1 MKVALVARSVFPL
14 HGYGGLE
21 RHVYDLAR
29 ALAERDVAV
38 TLITRPPAD
47 GQEWS
52 PESIAPSIQ
61 VEFVPYRTFPGAG
74 RRGTTVID
82 RSTAYPLF
90 GLRAGRRAL
99 ELVRRGEA
107 DIVHGLGASVLGYAR
122 ARLRARHD
130 GSGASAGQAR
140 VRGGHDGSG
149 ASAGQARVRGG
160 HDGSGASAG
169 QARVRARGDGSGAAA
184 GQAATAPLVLNPQGL
199 EEFGA
204 TDPARAPLK
213 LAAYFPLRKAVLA
226 CAAAADAV
234 IATDKSLEPVVLQ
247 HLGIPREKMRT
258 IPNALDLRMVDALID
273 PALAGEL
280 RRKHGLAIGD
290 RVLLSVGRLEASKG
304 FHVLLRALGALR
316 DHGGLEGRPWRWV
329 VLGDGPYRPML
340 EMLAEEL
347 DLQKRILFLG
357 RVADHE
363 MHAWHELSTLFVHPT
378 LYEGS
383 SLVTLEAMAHRRAVI
398 ASSAG
403 GIPDKVHPGEN
414 GWLVTPGD
422 ASALAAAISG
432 ALADPARLAHY
443 GLAGRAIVEREFS
456 WTAAG
461 DATVALY
468 RELLGRNRSRE

>member
-29 ALAERDVAV
+29 ALAGRGIAV
-38 TLITRPPAD
+38 TLITRPPIE

-52 PESIAPSIQ
+52 PTSIDPSIRA
-61 VEFVPYRTFPGAG
+61 EFVPYRTFPGAG
-74 RRGTTVID
+74 RRGTTVLD

-90 GLRAGRRAL
+90 GLLAGRKAL

-122 ARLRARHD
+122 ARLRARGD
-130 GSGASAGQAR
+130 GSAGQ
-140 VRGGHDGSG
+140 
-149 ASAGQARVRGG
+149 
-160 HDGSGASAG
+160 
-169 QARVRARGDGSGAAA
+169 
-184 GQAATAPLVLNPQGL
+184 ATAPLVMNPQGL

-204 TDPARAPLK
+204 TDPSRAPLK
-213 LAAYFPLRKAVLA
+213 RVAYLPLRQAVLI
-226 CAAAADAV
+226 CASAADAV
-234 IATDKSLEPVVLQ
+234 IATDKSLEPVVLG

-258 IPNALDLRMVDALID
+258 IPNALDLRDVDGMID
-273 PALAGEL
+273 PARAGEL
-280 RRKHGLAIGD
+280 RQQHHLELGD

-316 DHGGLEGRPWRWV
+316 DHGALDDRPWHWV
-329 VLGDGPYRPML
+329 VLGDGPYRQML
-340 EMLAEEL
+340 ETLAEEL
-347 DLQKRILFLG
+347 GLQKRVRFLG
-357 RVADHE
+357 RVSDHE
-363 MHAWHELSTLFVHPT
+363 MHAWHEVSTLFVHPT

-398 ASSAG
+398 ASAAG
-403 GIPDKVHPGEN
+403 GLPDKVRPGEN
-414 GWLVTPGD
+414 GWLVAPGD
-422 ASALAAAISG
+422 PSALAAAISG

-461 DATVALY
+461 DATAALY
-468 RELLGRNRSRE
+468 RELLGSNPIF

>member
-38 TLITRPPAD
+38 TLITRPPIA

-52 PESIAPSIQ
+52 PTSIDPSVRVQ
-61 VEFVPYRTFPGAG
+61 FVPYRTFPGAG
-74 RRGTTVID
+74 RRGTTVLD

-99 ELVRRGEA
+99 ELVRHGEA

-122 ARLRARHD
+122 AR
-130 GSGASAGQAR
+130 
-140 VRGGHDGSG
+140 
-149 ASAGQARVRGG
+149 
-160 HDGSGASAG
+160 
-169 QARVRARGDGSGAAA
+169 ARGTAS
-184 GQAATAPLVLNPQGL
+184 APLVLNPQGL

-204 TDPARAPLK
+204 TDPSRAPLK
-213 LAAYFPLRKAVLA
+213 RAAYLPLRKAVLA

-234 IATDKSLEPVVLQ
+234 IATDKSLEPVVLR
-247 HLGIPREKMRT
+247 HLGIPRERMRT
-258 IPNALDLRMVDALID
+258 IPNALDLRDVDALTD
-273 PALAGEL
+273 LALAGEL
-280 RRKHGLAIGD
+280 RRQHNLEVGE

-316 DHGGLEGRPWRWV
+316 DHGALDGRPWRWV
-329 VLGDGPYRPML
+329 VLGDGPYRRTL
-340 EMLAEEL
+340 ETLVEEL
-347 DLQKRILFLG
+347 DLHKRVLFLG
-357 RVADHE
+357 RVTDPD
-363 MHAWHELSTLFVHPT
+363 MHAWHELSTIFVHPT

-398 ASSAG
+398 ASAAG
-403 GIPDKVHPGEN
+403 GLPDKVRPGQN
-414 GWLVTPGD
+414 GWLLAPGD
-422 ASALAAAISG
+422 PSALAAAISG

-468 RELLGRNRSRE
+468 RELLG